1 MVYKI
6 EKGIGGYWC
15 VADKD
20 GWDIVCCK
28 SPAEARREARR
39 WYLYLTA
46 PTDEIAEKYITG
58 EIEVK

>member
-1 MVYKI
+1 MKLKI
-6 EKGIGGYWC
+6 VRGWGGVWC
-15 VADKD
+15 VDD
-20 GWDIVCCK
+20 GSGWVVCCCRT
-28 SPAEARREARR
+28 PAEARREARR

>member
-1 MVYKI
+1 MCKI

-15 VADKD
+15 VVDKD
-20 GWDIVCCK
+20 GWSIVCCK
-28 SPAEARREARR
+28 RPAEARREARR